1 MARKTEYV
9 TIDKAGR
16 DLGKTFVITEMSAFA
31 TERWATKAFLALAN
45 SGIDLPQGMAMGMQG
60 MASMGMQGMA
70 SMGLEALGKIKYDD
84 AEPLLDEMLECVQI
98 KPSEKAPPREII
110 TGDDG
115 DIEEI
120 ATLLTLR
127 MAIFKLHVNF
137 STPAANLISE
147 SAGIEATA

>member
-31 TERWATKAFLALAN
+31 AERWATKAFLALAN
-45 SGIDLPQGMAMGMQG
+45 SGIDLPQGMAAGMQG
-60 MASMGMQGMA
+60 LAA
-70 SMGLEALGKIKYDD
+70 LGLEALGKIKYDD
-84 AEPLLDEMLECVQI
+84 AEPLLDEMLECVRF

-110 TGDDG
+110 IGDDG

-137 STPAANLISE
+137 STPAANQISE

>member
-1 MARKTEYV
+1 MARKIEYV

-45 SGIDLPQGMAMGMQG
+45 SGIDLPQGMA
-60 MASMGMQGMA
+60 MGMQGMA

-137 STPAANLISE
+137 SMPDSTPT
-147 SAGIEATA
+147 SALAGTEATV